1 MREETPDSQGLWC
14 RGELCSRGVRSRQSG
29 IPRAPLWLQV
39 GEWLE
44 QAAGRIVW
52 RLAGGLRRE
61 GWRKSPRPFGV
72 KAVGAAVRRR
82 QGRIKADC
90 QVSGPNRTQV

>member
-14 RGELCSRGVRSRQSG
+14 RGELCSRGVRSGQSG

-52 RLAGGLRRE
+52 
-61 GWRKSPRPFGV
+61 
-72 KAVGAAVRRR
+72 
-82 QGRIKADC
+82 
-90 QVSGPNRTQV
+90 